1 MLSLR
6 FSRSGRRNSA
16 FFRIVLTESSRP
28 AKSGFIKV
36 LGWYNPHTKETSL
49 NKDEILEWLNKGAQ
63 PSNSLAKLLE
73 GQKVKHKSIKFVPDH
88 AKDKKGKK
96 GEEKPKVE
104 AKTESSDE
112 KAETADD
119 TTAEDKTEE
128 KGTEEETKAE
138 KDIETDKP
146 DEKPADDIEK
156 EPKA

>member
-49 NKDEILEWLNKGAQ
+49 NKDEILDWLNKGAQ

-88 AKDKKGKK
+88 AKEKKGKK

-104 AKTESSDE
+104 SKADSEDE
-112 KAETADD
+112 KAEDTDD
-119 TTAEDKTEE
+119 TKTEDKTEE
-128 KGTEEETKAE
+128 KGAEEETKAE
-138 KDIETDKP
+138 KETKTDKP
-146 DEKPADDIEK
+146 DEKPADVVEE